1 MKALFILI
9 FIASVTL
16 YSKSPKAVDYVNPKQ
31 FSGLWY
37 EIART
42 YNSFEHSCVASTV
55 EYQLK
60 KDNEYKVFN
69 RCFENEIGGEII
81 EYRGVAIAQDD
92 NSMSRL
98 KMTYFWIFSNEY
110 KVIYLSEY
118 KSAVVVDEDME
129 YVWIMSR
136 TPKMKKNEFEKII
149 ALLNEY
155 MNTNELIITP
165 QDEKGRYR

>member
-1 MKALFILI
+1 MKALFILLMA
-9 FIASVTL
+9 FVSL
-16 YSKSPKAVDYVNPKQ
+16 YSNSPKAVEYVNPKQ

-42 YNSFEHSCVASTV
+42 YNSFEHNCVASTV

-60 KDNEYKVFN
+60 EQNEYKVFN
-69 RCFENEIGGEII
+69 RCFENEIGGKRI
-81 EYRGVAIAQDD
+81 EFRGVAKAQSE
-92 NSMSRL
+92 NSMSKL

-110 KVIYLSEY
+110 KVIYLNNY
-118 KSAVVVDEDME
+118 KSAVVVDDDME

-136 TPKMKKNEFEKII
+136 TPKMQKDEFEMII
-149 ALLNEY
+149 TLLNKY

>member
-1 MKALFILI
+1 MKALFILL
-9 FIASVTL
+9 IAFVSL
-16 YSKSPKAVDYVNPKQ
+16 YSNSPKAVEYVNPKQ

-60 KDNEYKVFN
+60 EQNEYKVFN
-69 RCFENEIGGEII
+69 RCFENEIGGEKI
-81 EYRGVAIAQDD
+81 EYKGIAKAQE
-92 NSMSRL
+92 NKSMSKL
-98 KMTYFWIFSNEY
+98 KMTYLWIFTNEY
-110 KVIYLSEY
+110 KVVYLNNY
-118 KSAVVVDEDME
+118 KSAVVVNDDME

-136 TPKMKKNEFEKII
+136 TPKMQENEFKKIVNF
-149 ALLNEY
+149 LDKY
-155 MNTNELIITP
+155 MNTKDLIITP